1 MKKSKVN
8 KKNLKTFMYENFDKN
23 SDIYKILFKSIYSNL
38 NQDNEKKINDENVH
52 LMLFIS
58 HEIGNKPFITQ
69 ENILNLIRREFK
81 FNFTNNDLIELNK
94 TIRNSEICQD
104 LIINNSIGS
113 KYWKNTIVPICESG
127 SVINTI
133 EKKPVHPYRI
143 GIYPGLSCMFECV
156 FCGRNYNAKYDR
168 SLLDEG
174 IEKYISLINSSPKE
188 DKFKFY
194 ISGGLEPLTNPKLNT
209 IIKELKSNGFKVP
222 LYTNGQMLTEK
233 FIKKSD
239 FIKDLY
245 SIRISLYGTNDK
257 QYEQTVRK
265 KNQFYLVKNNIVN
278 LINHK
283 NKNNLNTLI
292 GLNYILL
299 DGRGNDML
307 KILEFISS
315 INKLVGNKKNN
326 INFLTLREDFRSTT
340 NLRIKKD
347 ERIKLVNFFKKFQ
360 QELNNNKEFENLFVD
375 YGYSLEPI
383 KDGYSNHVYEDVFAD
398 ENILLKEGTPN
409 ISVAIDLYGDV
420 YGYREAAFLDRPG
433 SKRYILGRIENNIGI
448 KDIIGKSIR
457 LERNIEQY
465 KNDLDYLDAFDHIVL
480 RTLNQAKEDK
490 NFGIPFEMGP
500 VKSRVFNNY
509 KKTVNFKTHFSDTV
523 N

>member
-1 MKKSKVN
+1 MVN
-8 KKNLKTFMYENFDKN
+8 KNNLKTFMYENFDKN
-23 SDIYKILFKSIYSNL
+23 SDIYKTLFASINL
-38 NQDNEKKINDENVH
+38 SFNQDEDIKINDEDIH

-58 HEIGNKPFITQ
+58 HEIGNKPFTTQ
-69 ENILNLIRREFK
+69 ENIFNLIKKEFK
-81 FNFTNNDLIELNK
+81 VNLTINDLLELNK
-94 TIRNSEICQD
+94 NIRNNELCQN
-104 LIINNSIGS
+104 LIINYSIGS

-127 SVINTI
+127 GVINTI

-168 SLLDEG
+168 SLLDDG
-174 IEKYISLINSSPKE
+174 MEKYISLINSSPKE
-188 DKFKFY
+188 DEFKFY
-194 ISGGLEPLTNPKLNT
+194 ISGGLEPLTNPKLN
-209 IIKELKSNGFKVP
+209 ILIKEIKKNGFKVP

-245 SIRISLYGTNDK
+245 SLRISLYGTNEQ
-257 QYEQTVRK
+257 QYSQTVRK
-265 KNQFYLVKNNIVN
+265 KNQFDLVKNNIVN

-283 NKNNLNTLI
+283 NKNNLSTLI

-299 DGRGNDML
+299 DGRGEDML
-307 KILEFISS
+307 KILEFIKSV
-315 INKLVGNKKNN
+315 NKLVGNKKNN

-340 NLRIKKD
+340 NLRLKKD
-347 ERIKLVNFFKKFQ
+347 ERIKLVDFFRKFQ
-360 QELNNNKEFENLFVD
+360 QELDNNKEFENLFVD

-383 KDGYSNHVYEDVFAD
+383 KDGYVDHIYEDVFAD

-433 SKRYILGRIENNIGI
+433 SKRYILGRIEDNISI
-448 KDIIGKSIR
+448 NDIIDKSVK
-457 LERNIEQY
+457 LERNIEQH

-490 NFGIPFEMGP
+490 NFGIPFEKGP
-500 VKSRVFNNY
+500 VKSRIFDNY
-509 KKTVNFKTHFSDTV
+509 KKTINFKTHFSDTV